1 MSPRKKATST
11 QEKLEKALK
20 KATKEP
26 KQEKVSG
33 VKKEIYKP
41 KTKRGLGRNAE
52 ADEEWLGVME
62 KKYADLKESKAQTA
76 TLTMVQFGFL
86 LELARE

>member
-11 QEKLEKALK
+11 QDKLEKALK

-26 KQEKVSG
+26 EKKKVAG
-33 VKKEIYKP
+33 VKKEVYKP

-52 ADEEWLGVME
+52 ADEHQLQAIE
-62 KKYADLKESKAQTA
+62 KKLYHY
-76 TLTMVQFGFL
+76 
-86 LELARE
+86 